1 MNTKKRNYSLTII
14 GLFIFLQLGMK
25 AQCTADFSYN
35 LIDCNTFQFTDMSTP
50 PPGYNLIEWF
60 WSFDDGV
67 TSNQPNPVHFFN
79 TGGFYNVTLTVTADS
94 VGYSC
99 TDAITYTVQVPNVP
113 TVYFTWDPQL
123 AQIGELIS
131 FFGASGNQITSWE
144 WDFDDGMYGNDQNI
158 VHSYYNEGDY
168 NVSLTV
174 TDINGCSSVTSQVV
188 TVGITPAVDFYFS
201 SPCLNEPV
209 QFTVDESVT
218 DIGAVTVF
226 YWDFGDGATSNNQNP
241 THIYSNPGTYQ
252 VILTIVDTLG
262 LSNSVSHEVELYPLP
277 TANFEFSQACLGS
290 TTQFTD
296 YSVAASGYITT
307 WEWDF
312 GDGTTQTVNHP
323 DDPDVEH
330 IYINTWTF
338 GVTLTVTTS
347 DGCQN
352 TVIRNVQISDHP
364 LVNFYWEGAC
374 YGMPTYFYDETYGT
388 YINSWWWDFGDPLS
402 GSNNSTEQNPS
413 HIFSDLGDYTV
424 TLVATNVAGCGDTVL
439 HVAHVNEELIAGMTF
454 QQVCEPSGQVYF
466 FDETISTGNFID
478 LWIWDFGDG
487 EHSYIDNPEHIYDK
501 TDTCYQVSLEV
512 TNFDGCIDVI
522 TEEVCLFGTLEVDFS
537 VSNNYEGQPTIFYAN
552 YGPENDSVASY
563 SWNFGDGTPIETT
576 YYETIQHIYSSTG
589 GYQVELS
596 ALDTNGCLA
605 QITHEVVI
613 YPLPIVPAF
622 PDSNAIWNTIGVNN
636 LLNANWHF
644 RYGLIG
650 DTLMSTTKDSFVYH
664 KIYQLGDSILSLINS
679 TYFGTIRTTADKK
692 VFVKLPDLPES
703 LLYDYS
709 LEVGDTAWFTVGGG
723 VCEDQ
728 PEFWEESH
736 YKVVSL
742 IDSVVLLNNET
753 RNRWHFQDG
762 DTWIEGL
769 GSVEWFGL
777 FNPLIT
783 NYSYCGDSYSFACYK
798 EDDRALYIDQPDC
811 ETCFCDMMT
820 TVEHPALI
828 DTHLSIYPNPAK
840 DMVHVSLKKQELENA
855 QLRIFDVHGLL
866 VIESACSSNQPST
879 IDTKNWKSGLYIVL
893 VSGINGELE
902 KGTFVVE

>member
-1 MNTKKRNYSLTII
+1 MNAKKRNYSLVII
-14 GLFIFLQLGMK
+14 GMFILLQLGVK
-25 AQCTADFSYN
+25 AQCSADFSYN
-35 LIDCNTFQFTDMSTP
+35 LIACNTFQFTDMSTP

-60 WSFDDGV
+60 WSFGDGV
-67 TSNQPNPVHFFN
+67 MSTQPNPVHFFN

-174 TDINGCSSVTSQVV
+174 TDINGCSSGTSQVV

-218 DIGAVTVF
+218 DIGAVSVF
-226 YWDFGDGATSNNQNP
+226 DWNFGDGATSNNQNP

-252 VILTIVDTLG
+252 IILTIVDTLG

-277 TANFEFSQACLGS
+277 TANFEFYQACLGS

-338 GVTLTVTTS
+338 AVTLTVTTS

-352 TVIRNVQISDHP
+352 TVIRQVQVSESP
-364 LVNFYWEGAC
+364 LAEFNWEDAC
-374 YGMPTYFYDETYGT
+374 YGMPIPFYDLTSSGLDIISRY
-388 YINSWWWDFGDPLS
+388 WDFGDTAS
-402 GSNNSTEQNPS
+402 GSSNTSVSQNPN
-413 HIFSDLGDYTV
+413 HVFSAPGNYTV
-424 TLVATNVAGCGDTVL
+424 TLVVTNVAGCDDTISHDL
-439 HVAHVNEELIAGMTF
+439 TAEELPDVSM
-454 QQVCEPSGQVYF
+454 
-466 FDETISTGNFID
+466 TISNDHPEINEPVQFMGVSSSNISTWF
-478 LWIWDFGDG
+478 WDFGDG
-487 EHSYIDNPEHIYDK
+487 GSAITQNPEYL
-501 TDTCYQVSLEV
+501 YNAYGQYLVSLTV
-512 TNFDGCIDVI
+512 TDLDGC
-522 TEEVCLFGTLEVDFS
+522 
-537 VSNNYEGQPTIFYAN
+537 
-552 YGPENDSVASY
+552 EN
-563 SWNFGDGTPIETT
+563 ETSQM
-576 YYETIQHIYSSTG
+576 IH
-589 GYQVELS
+589 V
-596 ALDTNGCLA
+596 
-605 QITHEVVI
+605 
-613 YPLPIVPAF
+613 YPPPFF
-622 PDSNAIWNTIGVNN
+622 PDSNAIWNTIGKNN

-644 RYGLIG
+644 RYGIIG

-664 KIYQLGDSILSLINS
+664 QIYQLDDTTLTMSHS
-679 TYFGTIRTTADKK
+679 TYFGAIRTTADKK

-709 LEVGDTAWFTVGGG
+709 LVVGDTAWFTVGGG

-783 NYSYCGDSYSFACYK
+783 SYSYCGDSYSFACFK

-811 ETCFCDMMT
+811 ETCFCDMLLSVDEPSYHT
-820 TVEHPALI
+820 SFLSIFPNPVK
-828 DTHLSIYPNPAK
+828 DRVHLSINN
-840 DMVHVSLKKQELENA
+840 QEVNNGQYQVFNA
-855 QLRIFDVHGLL
+855 HGQLVF
-866 VIESACSSNQPST
+866 ESEYRNNQITT

-893 VSGINGELE
+893 VRSTQGLID